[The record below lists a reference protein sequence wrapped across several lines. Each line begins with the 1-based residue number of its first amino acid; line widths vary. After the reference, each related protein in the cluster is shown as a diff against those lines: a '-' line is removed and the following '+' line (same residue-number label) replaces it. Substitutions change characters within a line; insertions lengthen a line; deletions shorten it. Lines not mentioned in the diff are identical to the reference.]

1 MSEFDPLAVLAA
13 TVVAFFLSSTYYAI
27 FGERLAEVSDAA
39 ARGERP
45 PPWKLGVELIR
56 SLTVAAVVAGLA
68 ARGDVDDWTGGLVLG
83 LVLWIGFPF
92 VLWLGAIIWENAPRT
107 LAVIHGGDWLAKL
120 LVVAVI
126 VSVWQ

>member
-68 ARGDVDDWTGGLVLG
+68 AGVTWTTGPAASCSASSSGSASRSCCG
-83 LVLWIGFPF
+83 WARSSG
-92 VLWLGAIIWENAPRT
+92 RT
-107 LAVIHGGDWLAKL
+107 RPGRLP
-120 LVVAVI
+120 
-126 VSVWQ
+126 